1 MGWWAVSAARAVL
14 ADPARA
20 RERQRT
26 WTLAQGRAASWLAR
40 AHPQAYRD
48 CYQQALA
55 EVRAKE
61 PGLPG
66 GRAHERASRQARA
79 ELSAVFADEYAAR
92 FDQELAVRLPLRPSD
107 RAPRRRRALAW
118 VRVLDAL
125 RRQRPDQFERRY
137 RHELAREGQPR

>member
-92 FDQELAVRLPLRPSD
+92 FDQELAARGILVLSTAHEN
-107 RAPRRRRALAW
+107 APTQQLAPFLW
-118 VRVLDAL
+118 DVNINVGDAVQGGQL
-125 RRQRPDQFERRY
+125 LVEFE
-137 RHELAREGQPR
+137 